1 MARAFDTKRTVAK
14 SAVSALT
21 IVLVACSAGEAS
33 PPADVSQPPSTAD
46 GTASGSLSQGVV
58 AVSLSEMHLAVSSET
73 APSGKVTFQIK
84 NSGELPHELVVIRTD
99 KDADE
104 LPVEADELPVEEV
117 KVVERRLK
125 IVARSEHLQ
134 AAQEA
139 TLTVDLAPGH
149 YVLICN
155 LSGHYEQSQ
164 FGPGMRADLE
174 VR

>member
-1 MARAFDTKRTVAK
+1 M
-14 SAVSALT
+14 
-21 IVLVACSAGEAS
+21 LVACSAGEAS

-46 GTASGSLSQGVV
+46 GTASGSLSQGV

-99 KDADE
+99 KD
-104 LPVEADELPVEEV
+104 ADELPVEEV